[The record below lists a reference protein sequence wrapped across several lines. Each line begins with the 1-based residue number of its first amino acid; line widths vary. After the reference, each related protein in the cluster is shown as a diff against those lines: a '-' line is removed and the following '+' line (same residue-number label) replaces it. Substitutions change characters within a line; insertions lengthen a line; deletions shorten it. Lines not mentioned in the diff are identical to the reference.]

1 MSFSTRIMILSNQ
14 NTITM
19 TLYRNSGLYKVRFDV
34 KKTDLTKGYE
44 EEPTTWKKA
53 VKEALG
59 KLPESAFL
67 FKQTKITG
75 CVDNIEQVLTFRRHQ
90 SNTDRLHV
98 YFTIFDIQNA
108 GLLKDIIS
116 TIFRYQKAHQGVN
129 WDEFP
134 LTGFTALTADGQ
146 VNKIWKEHVSGYELD
161 THLLETGMRQHRD
174 TGHGAADRRDPYA
187 WYRAYY

>member
-1 MSFSTRIMILSNQ
+1 MRSNQ

-19 TLYRNSGLYKVRFDV
+19 TLYRNSVLYKVRFDV
-34 KKTDLTKGYE
+34 KKTDHTKGYGE
-44 EEPTTWKKA
+44 DPTTWKNA
-53 VKEALG
+53 VKAALG
-59 KLPESAFL
+59 KLPENSFP
-67 FKQTKITG
+67 FNQTKITG
-75 CVDNIEQVLTFRRHQ
+75 VVDDIHGVWTFPYAFRRDE
-90 SNTDRLHV
+90 SNSDRLHV
-98 YFTIFDIQNA
+98 FFMIFDIQNA
-108 GLLKDIIS
+108 GLLQDIIS

-161 THLLETGMRQHRD
+161 THLLETGMRQRRD

-187 WYRAYY
+187 WYRVYY